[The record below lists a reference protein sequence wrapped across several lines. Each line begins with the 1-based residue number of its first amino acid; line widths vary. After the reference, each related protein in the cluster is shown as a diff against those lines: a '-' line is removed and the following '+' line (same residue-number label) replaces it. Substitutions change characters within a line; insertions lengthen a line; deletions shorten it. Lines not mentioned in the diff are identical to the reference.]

1 MGCNLKKGGNDVDE
15 SQVRMAIE
23 ALERLMDE
31 QEGRGEARHVI
42 LFQVFV
48 GQRCVGGRAPFFL
61 DSRAATSFY
70 ADLVRN
76 IRLEA
81 LAVHQDATRATVTLH
96 GKTDE
101 WNRKEPPANNPPS
114 PPLTWT
120 HG

>member
-1 MGCNLKKGGNDVDE
+1 MECKLKKGGNDVDE

-23 ALERLMDE
+23 AIERLMDE
-31 QEGRGEARHVI
+31 QEGRERGKHVI

-48 GQRCVGGRAPFFL
+48 GQRCVGGRAPFFI
-61 DSRAATSFY
+61 DSRAATTYY

-76 IRLEA
+76 IQWEA
-81 LAVHQDATRATVTLH
+81 FAVNADATRARVSLH
-96 GKTDE
+96 GKSDE
-101 WNRKEPPANNPPS
+101 WTRKEPPANSPPS